1 MKKVTEI
8 NFLTLS
14 IVISSLFFIPVFL
27 RANVGSDWDSYALI
41 GTYIN
46 FIDSGI
52 YIPSRP
58 PGFPVFEILIGLMS
72 YISNY
77 LGLNNFEHGLLIIQF
92 LTLISLNVLV
102 YNFFN
107 KTGNKNSLFFF
118 LIVLS
123 PIYLISGLSI
133 IDYFLGSLFGFSA
146 LYLALYKNDLNYHQ
160 ILISVL
166 LSLAIGVRLSN
177 IIFLFVILI
186 LFLIKKENLSKIFLI
201 GFTTVVLS
209 SILYF
214 PFYNNLYNFYT
225 DTNIYSSISEMTCV
239 VNLTNTDHD
248 LVGRLGR
255 FILKQIN
262 YFGTLGFIFFLIL
275 LKDIKIKIN
284 NTTTSLFLI
293 FLFFQ
298 LSFLRLPTEEG
309 HLIPAFIA
317 LMIMLSQ
324 LSQYNLKI
332 LITAVIFTFLSNFI
346 DIKFY
351 EVDQVDSAS
360 EITLNLTVAE
370 GFFVE
375 DYKLRNLRGVDK
387 EFNYSN
393 SQSTLFDAWK
403 NGCPN

>member
-1 MKKVTEI
+1 M
-8 NFLTLS
+8 S
-14 IVISSLFFIPVFL
+14 CVI
-27 RANVGSDWDSYALI
+27 
-41 GTYIN
+41 
-46 FIDSGI
+46 
-52 YIPSRP
+52 
-58 PGFPVFEILIGLMS
+58 
-72 YISNY
+72 
-77 LGLNNFEHGLLIIQF
+77 
-92 LTLISLNVLV
+92 
-102 YNFFN
+102 
-107 KTGNKNSLFFF
+107 
-118 LIVLS
+118 
-123 PIYLISGLSI
+123 
-133 IDYFLGSLFGFSA
+133 
-146 LYLALYKNDLNYHQ
+146 
-160 ILISVL
+160 
-166 LSLAIGVRLSN
+166 
-177 IIFLFVILI
+177 
-186 LFLIKKENLSKIFLI
+186 
-201 GFTTVVLS
+201 
-209 SILYF
+209 
-214 PFYNNLYNFYT
+214 
-225 DTNIYSSISEMTCV
+225 
-239 VNLTNTDHD
+239 NLTNTDHD
-248 LVGRLGR
+248 LIGRLGR

-317 LMIMLSQ
+317 LMIMLNQ

-332 LITAVIFTFLSNFI
+332 LVAAVIFTFLSNFI

-360 EITLNLTVAE
+360 EITLNLSVEE

>member
-8 NFLTLS
+8 NFLALS
-14 IVISSLFFIPVFL
+14 IVVSSLFFIPVFFK
-27 RANVGSDWDSYALI
+27 ANVGSDWDSYAVI
-41 GTYIN
+41 GTYFN
-46 FIDSGI
+46 FINSGI

-58 PGFPVFEILIGLMS
+58 PGFPVFEILIGFTI

-77 LGLNNFEHGLLIIQF
+77 LGLNSFEQGLLIIQF
-92 LTLISLNVLV
+92 LSLISLNVLI

-107 KTGNKNSLFFF
+107 KAGNKKSLFFF

-123 PIYLISGLSI
+123 PIYLISGLSV
-133 IDYFLGSLFGFSA
+133 IDYLLGSLFGFSA
-146 LYLALYKNDLNYHQ
+146 LYLALYKKDLNYYQ
-160 ILISVL
+160 IVLSVL

-177 IIFLFVILI
+177 VIFLFVVLV
-186 LFLIKKENLSKIFLI
+186 LFLIKKENLGQIIII

-209 SILYF
+209 GFLYF

-225 DTNIYSSISEMTCV
+225 NTNIYNSISEMSCV
-239 VNLTNTDHD
+239 INLTNTDHD
-248 LVGRLGR
+248 LIGRLGR

-275 LKDIKIKIN
+275 LKDIKVKIN
-284 NTTTSLFLI
+284 STTTSLFLI

-309 HLIPAFIA
+309 HLLPAFIA
-317 LMIMLSQ
+317 LMIMLNQ

-332 LITAVIFTFLSNFI
+332 LITAVILTFLSNFI

-351 EVDQVDSAS
+351 EVDKVDSAS
-360 EITLNLTVAE
+360 ELTLNLSVSE

-403 NGCPN
+403 DGCPN